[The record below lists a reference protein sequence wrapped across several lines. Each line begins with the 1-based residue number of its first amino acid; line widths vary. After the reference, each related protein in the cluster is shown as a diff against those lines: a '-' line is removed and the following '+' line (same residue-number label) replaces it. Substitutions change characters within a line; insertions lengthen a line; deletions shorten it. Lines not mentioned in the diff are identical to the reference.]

1 MAALSYPA
9 QCLLNKEVCHCV
21 TVLLVS
27 TCTMMTNLIQTDQL
41 AGLSLPDNRDMAECT
56 GRRQKKKKQKNMDQ
70 RNAGSLST
78 EHAEFSD
85 KDILKYLIAAQSNDV
100 DTVLRFLQC
109 GMPVDTEC
117 LMFSDT
123 ALIKACR
130 MGSVEAA
137 QLLLDWG
144 ADIATRTGNNTDGLL
159 DHLTHDGHKHLKTL

>member
-1 MAALSYPA
+1 
-9 QCLLNKEVCHCV
+9 
-21 TVLLVS
+21 
-27 TCTMMTNLIQTDQL
+27 MTNLIQTDQL
-41 AGLSLPDNRDMAECT
+41 TGLSLPNNGDMAECT
-56 GRRQKKKKQKNMDQ
+56 GRRQKKKKQKNTLQ
-70 RNAGSLST
+70 RNRGSPNT
-78 EHAEFSD
+78 EHAEFGD

-100 DTVLRFLQC
+100 DTVLQFLQC

-144 ADIATRTGNNTDGLL
+144 ANIATRTGNNSDGHL
-159 DHLTHDGHKHLKTL
+159 DRLAHDGHKHLKIILHTHTHTGTHTRIYIYIYVI